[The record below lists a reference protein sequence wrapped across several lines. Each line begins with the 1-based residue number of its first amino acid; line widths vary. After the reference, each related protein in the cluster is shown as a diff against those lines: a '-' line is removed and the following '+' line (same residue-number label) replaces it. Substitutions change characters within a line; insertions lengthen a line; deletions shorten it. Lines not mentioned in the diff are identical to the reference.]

1 MEEPGYII
9 NLKTITLANGYSL
22 DFEYPILETVIADN
36 VIIIVLDIPF
46 EINYNRNIFAISASG
61 DFLWRVSETE
71 VFGCGLESNSCVYI
85 SAIINDDGELVLF
98 NWCSTAVIVDPQT
111 GDILRKYQTK

>member
-9 NLKTITLANGYSL
+9 SLNNITLANGYSL
-22 DFEYPILETVIADN
+22 DFEYPILETVITDN
-36 VIIIVLDIPF
+36 VIVIVLDVPF
-46 EINYNRNIFAISASG
+46 ETDYNQNVFAISTSG

-71 VFGCGLESNSCVYI
+71 LFYRGSNGCVYI
-85 SAIINDDGELVLF
+85 SAIINNDGELVLF
-98 NWCSTAVIVDPQT
+98 NWCDTAVIVDPQT